1 MKKNYLI
8 GILTIFSILISTLI
22 WDSIKLPFNFIDP
35 PYGVYASQQYHPN
48 NDTLRYILFIS
59 LPLLTFFT
67 SYLFFYKSKLF
78 TINQVLN
85 AHISNDLKKNT
96 SNLINFFFYL
106 IIFFLIITFFSLN
119 FEIYNNVLDS
129 FHEGTFLTPSK
140 NFQHSGGFWSTTY
153 IEYGLFANFH
163 PLLVWNIFSTE
174 SLGSARLFESILLLS
189 NKILLVFLCKK
200 ISENLNFDKESSL
213 FYFVLLSIFSITLVN
228 YSKIT
233 GIEAKHFLIILFLLN
248 LFYSI
253 QSTKSFYKTNY
264 LNGLFSAASM
274 FWWIDIG
281 VYINFLIF
289 LLIIHS
295 FYRKDFKKTFA
306 VFCGILT
313 GWLLAFIF
321 LPSNE
326 LIAFFEN
333 TKSLYS
339 IIDWTDGLIYPTPF
353 LSGDTRATKALLL
366 IIIAGVLTIIFNFY
380 KNIKV
385 KNEVKIFFSFL
396 FMLTIVGYK
405 SAIMRSDSIHIKMS
419 TGFLNLLIVSI
430 ALYFVIN
437 LFNNFYKRKFYINL
451 KKYYLTFTSTILFV
465 FFFFVSSDTVN
476 FKRMANSFDGMKKLI
491 FQDNEMYL
499 DNDLLEM
506 INYYSKRIE
515 GEKCVQIFTNES
527 AIPYLLDKPTCTKY
541 YSMWMVS
548 PKKDQERFIKLLKIK
563 KPKVILFSSESDWFY
578 DSPER
583 LPKVFDFINSNYS
596 LDKKL
601 KHWTFVKLNEN

>member
-1 MKKNYLI
+1 
-8 GILTIFSILISTLI
+8 
-22 WDSIKLPFNFIDP
+22 
-35 PYGVYASQQYHPN
+35 
-48 NDTLRYILFIS
+48 
-59 LPLLTFFT
+59 
-67 SYLFFYKSKLF
+67 
-78 TINQVLN
+78 
-85 AHISNDLKKNT
+85 
-96 SNLINFFFYL
+96 
-106 IIFFLIITFFSLN
+106 
-119 FEIYNNVLDS
+119 
-129 FHEGTFLTPSK
+129 
-140 NFQHSGGFWSTTY
+140 
-153 IEYGLFANFH
+153 
-163 PLLVWNIFSTE
+163 
-174 SLGSARLFESILLLS
+174 
-189 NKILLVFLCKK
+189 
-200 ISENLNFDKESSL
+200 
-213 FYFVLLSIFSITLVN
+213 
-228 YSKIT
+228 
-233 GIEAKHFLIILFLLN
+233 
-248 LFYSI
+248 
-253 QSTKSFYKTNY
+253 
-264 LNGLFSAASM
+264 
-274 FWWIDIG
+274 
-281 VYINFLIF
+281 
-289 LLIIHS
+289 
-295 FYRKDFKKTFA
+295 
-306 VFCGILT
+306 
-313 GWLLAFIF
+313 
-321 LPSNE
+321 
-326 LIAFFEN
+326 
-333 TKSLYS
+333 
-339 IIDWTDGLIYPTPF
+339 
-353 LSGDTRATKALLL
+353 
-366 IIIAGVLTIIFNFY
+366 
-380 KNIKV
+380 
-385 KNEVKIFFSFL
+385 
-396 FMLTIVGYK
+396 
-405 SAIMRSDSIHIKMS
+405 MS